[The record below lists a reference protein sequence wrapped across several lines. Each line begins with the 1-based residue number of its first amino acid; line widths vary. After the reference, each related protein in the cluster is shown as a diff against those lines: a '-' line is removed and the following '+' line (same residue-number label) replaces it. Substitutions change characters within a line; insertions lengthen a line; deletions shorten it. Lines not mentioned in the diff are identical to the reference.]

1 VVERTELIARLLAE
15 LATARAAIAASYMRL
30 WRPAERS
37 LSEPGRIDQLG
48 DTRPARDASPPDEH
62 RPRHVA

>member
-15 LATARAAIAASYMRL
+15 LATARAAIAASYVRL

-37 LSEPGRIDQLG
+37 VSEPVRIDQLG
-48 DTRPARDASPPDEH
+48 ETRRARDPSPPDEH
-62 RPRHVA
+62 PSRDAA